1 MEIKPARFNGVS
13 FALRGEKNRFVLP
26 AIFRKDVV
34 AASRNERI
42 LCLTKHHTWTCLTG
56 FGLSRAD
63 TFDALVEKEAARQ
76 TALQKE
82 FDAEAF
88 AHSLH
93 GFAEVPFDPSGRFVL
108 PDYLCDA
115 ANLSDELFLH
125 GAGDNF
131 TLWNP
136 EQLYAMGPMFD
147 GAKAAC
153 RRMQADARAGKK
165 K

>member
-1 MEIKPARFNGVS
+1 MEQKPVRFNGMS

-26 AIFRKDVV
+26 AMFRKDVV
-34 AASRNERI
+34 TASNGERI
-42 LCLTKHHTWTCLTG
+42 LGLTKHHSWTCLSG

-63 TFDALVEKEAARQ
+63 TFDVLVEREAARQ

-82 FDAEAF
+82 FDADAYS
-88 AHSLH
+88 HSLH
-93 GFAEVPFDPSGRFVL
+93 GFAEVPFDPSGRFVM
-108 PDYLCDA
+108 PDYLSDA
-115 ANLSDELFLH
+115 GNLQGELFLH

-136 EQLYAMGPMFD
+136 EELYAMGPMFD

-153 RRMQADARAGKK
+153 RRMQADAQAGKK